1 MSTASGAAGG
11 ATAGGTAAA
20 AVTCRQVSAR
30 LVTAAVRECP
40 SSRLP
45 QRANDVPPLGK
56 VIGSSYQTD
65 PDKKLRY
72 EKVETVEGRLTR
84 TVYVIP
90 EGRSTLEVV
99 RNYTN
104 ELEGKGAKTL
114 FQCSKAECGE
124 DFHKLHGVPRAL
136 KPEGSAYNRARL
148 DLVRSVLEYVDPAV
162 DQRLWVGKWPRDN
175 GSDVYASIYA
185 ATQTGGSM
193 GDISAAL
200 KGRVLVMLDV
210 LETKAMQQNL
220 AFVSAEQIGGALGKD
235 GRVALY
241 GILFDFDKADIKPE
255 SDKQLVEMANLL
267 KSTPG
272 LKVFIVG
279 HTDNKGACTYNT
291 DLSQRRAECEPGP
304 GQHQRGRQ
312 LVGQGDG
319 GHGRAEAPHHGL
331 ALATDVEQA
340 GVEGDRHGKAG
351 EDEVGGV
358 VERVADRLRR
368 AEGSHQQEL
377 QRMEGFDADEARDE
391 ADNKEGQRD
400 IDQRQYG
407 DFDPARQRSTSGPRD
422 DEAHASAIMRPS
434 VRSSA

>member
-1 MSTASGAAGG
+1 MRRLLL
-11 ATAGGTAAA
+11 AAA
-20 AVTCRQVSAR
+20 FCLSALSAQAQVDAR
-30 LVTAAVRECP
+30 FTKELTSNAP
-40 SSRLP
+40 GSSDLLLP
-45 QRANDVPPLGK
+45 RYAGSFILAQTRKDFDELILPLGK

-72 EKVETVEGRLTR
+72 EKGETVEGRLTR

-124 DFHKLHGVPRAL
+124 DFHKAHGVPRAL
-136 KPEGSAYNRARL
+136 KPEGTAYNRTRL
-148 DLVRSVLEYVDPAV
+148 DLVRNVLEYVDPSAE
-162 DQRLWVGKWPRDN
+162 QRLWVGKWSRDN
-175 GSDVYASIYA
+175 GSDVYVSIYA

-193 GDISAAL
+193 GDVSAAL

-279 HTDNKGACTYNT
+279 HTDNKGAFAYNT
-291 DLSQRRAECEPGP
+291 DLSQRRAEA
-304 GQHQRGRQ
+304 
-312 LVGQGDG
+312 V
-319 GHGRAEAPHHGL
+319 AKTL
-331 ALATDVEQA
+331 AAKYGIA
-340 GVEGDRHGKAG
+340 
-351 EDEVGGV
+351 
-358 VERVADRLRR
+358 ADRLVAKGVGPLSPLAPNDNEDGQAKNRR
-368 AEGSHQQEL
+368 VEL
-377 QRMEGFDADEARDE
+377 V
-391 ADNKEGQRD
+391 
-400 IDQRQYG
+400 RQ
-407 DFDPARQRSTSGPRD
+407 
-422 DEAHASAIMRPS
+422 
-434 VRSSA
+434 

>member
-1 MSTASGAAGG
+1 MRHLLL
-11 ATAGGTAAA
+11 AAA
-20 AVTCRQVSAR
+20 TLFLSSLSAQAQVEPQFTKELTSNA
-30 LVTAAVRECP
+30 P
-40 SSRLP
+40 GSSDLLLP
-45 QRANDVPPLGK
+45 RYAGSFILAQTRKDFDELILPLGK
-56 VIGSSYQTD
+56 TIGSSYQTD

-84 TVYVIP
+84 TVYVVP

-136 KPEGSAYNRARL
+136 KPEGTAYNRARR
-148 DLVRSVLEYVDPAV
+148 DLTGNVLEYVDPPA
-162 DQRLWVGKWPRDN
+162 DQRLWVGKWERS
-175 GSDVYASIYA
+175 GGADVYVSIYA

-193 GDISAAL
+193 GNVSAAL

-241 GILFDFDKADIKPE
+241 GILFDFDKAEVKPE

-267 KSTPG
+267 KATPG

-279 HTDNKGACTYNT
+279 HTDNKGTFAYNT
-291 DLSQRRAECEPGP
+291 DLSQRRAEA
-304 GQHQRGRQ
+304 
-312 LVGQGDG
+312 V
-319 GHGRAEAPHHGL
+319 AK
-331 ALATDVEQA
+331 ALASRYGIA
-340 GVEGDRHGKAG
+340 
-351 EDEVGGV
+351 
-358 VERVADRLRR
+358 ADRLV
-368 AEGSHQQEL
+368 AKGV
-377 QRMEGFDADEARDE
+377 
-391 ADNKEGQRD
+391 
-400 IDQRQYG
+400 
-407 DFDPARQRSTSGPRD
+407 GPLSPLAPND
-422 DEAHASAIMRPS
+422 DEDGQSKNRRVEL
-434 VRSSA
+434 VRQ